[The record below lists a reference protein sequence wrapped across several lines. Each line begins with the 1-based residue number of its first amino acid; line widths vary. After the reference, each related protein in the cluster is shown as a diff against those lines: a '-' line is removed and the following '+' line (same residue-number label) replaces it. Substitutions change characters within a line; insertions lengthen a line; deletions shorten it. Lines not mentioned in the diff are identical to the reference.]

1 MKNLVFPGKTHHIL
15 FFLWRCVLLKALY
28 LFMLAY
34 IFMMQFGEYRRKSPP
49 LTFPTLLQDDFT
61 SEDFVSMSAPLLY
74 KMFKSKSDFPLHA
87 AVRLKREDVVFLYLI
102 EHSQEVSKDRLN
114 IVNITAYT
122 VPTLVPPDVASA
134 LASLVSFLFPP
145 SSSTISP

>member
-1 MKNLVFPGKTHHIL
+1 MQLYEYQIVFLTKIADTIFIP
-15 FFLWRCVLLKALY
+15 LY
-28 LFMLAY
+28 V
-34 IFMMQFGEYRRKSPP
+34 P
-49 LTFPTLLQDDFT
+49 QDDFT
-61 SEDFVSMSAPLLY
+61 SDDFVSMSAPLLY

-122 VPTLVPPDVASA
+122 GSTLAPPDVASA
-134 LASLVSFLFPP
+134 LASLVSFLLP
-145 SSSTISP
+145 SCSSAISP